1 MTMTD
6 TDLLLEARGL
16 GRSHAGVWLL
26 ENINVRVQRGERL
39 AVVGP
44 SGAGK
49 TLLLRAL
56 AMLDPLDTGTVCWMS
71 QPVLPAAVPHFRSQ
85 AMYLH
90 QKPALFD
97 GSVLDNLQV
106 PFQLKAHH
114 GRAFDRDRAVNLL
127 AELGRE
133 ASFLDKRQR
142 DLSGGEGQIVALV
155 RALQLAP
162 TLLLLDE
169 PTGALDR
176 HTTLAAEALIDRWHA
191 EDKNLRAVLWVSH
204 DREQIERVSKH
215 RIALRHGRLE

>member
-155 RALQLAP
+155 RDLQLAP
-162 TLLLLDE
+162 TCCSSMSR
-169 PTGALDR
+169 PGHRSPHNARRPRRSSTAGTPR
-176 HTTLAAEALIDRWHA
+176 TKTY
-191 EDKNLRAVLWVSH
+191 AVLWVSH